1 MANKKTYSKEFKLE
15 MLRRHE
21 EEGISFY
28 KLEKE
33 NNLSLGMIRNWKA
46 IYEVY
51 GEDGLS
57 KQNCMLCQ
65 YTAEFKEKVVREY
78 LTGTVSYRKLAQK
91 YGIFADSTIKKWV
104 ELYNSHEELT
114 DSRPKGGFLMAKD
127 NTPRKTT
134 MEERIA
140 IVEDCISNGN
150 NYGQTAQKYNCSYGQ
165 VYSWVRKYK
174 EKGVDGLADC
184 RGKRKQEDQLSE
196 LEQLRAEVRMLKAEK
211 KQQQMEIDL
220 LKKLEDIER
229 RCRLKG
235 QDI

>member
-1 MANKKTYSKEFKLE
+1 MAKKKTYSKEYKLE
-15 MLRRHE
+15 LLRRHE

-33 NNLSLGMIRNWKA
+33 NNLSLGIIRNWKA

-51 GEDGLS
+51 GEDGLN

-65 YTAEFKEKVVREY
+65 YTAEFKEKVVQEY
-78 LTGTVSYRKLAQK
+78 LTGTISYRKLAQK

-127 NTPRKTT
+127 IASRKTT
-134 MEERIA
+134 LEERIT
-140 IVEDCISNGN
+140 IVADCIAAGN

-165 VYSWVRKYK
+165 VYSWVKKYK
-174 EKGVDGLADC
+174 EKGVDGLADG
-184 RGKRKQEDQLSE
+184 RGKRKLEHQLNEVDQLK
-196 LEQLRAEVRMLKAEK
+196 AEIRMLKAEK

-220 LKKLEDIER
+220 LKKLEDVER
-229 RCRLKG
+229 RCRSNE

>member
-1 MANKKTYSKEFKLE
+1 MAKKKSYSKEFKLE

-46 IYEVY
+46 AYEAY
-51 GEDGLS
+51 GEDGLVKRNS
-57 KQNCMLCQ
+57 MLCQ
-65 YTAEFKEKVVREY
+65 YTAEFKEKVVQEY
-78 LTGTVSYRKLAQK
+78 LNGTVSYRKLAQK

>member
-1 MANKKTYSKEFKLE
+1 
-15 MLRRHE
+15 
-21 EEGISFY
+21 
-28 KLEKE
+28 
-33 NNLSLGMIRNWKA
+33 
-46 IYEVY
+46 
-51 GEDGLS
+51 
-57 KQNCMLCQ
+57 
-65 YTAEFKEKVVREY
+65 
-78 LTGTVSYRKLAQK
+78 
-91 YGIFADSTIKKWV
+91 
-104 ELYNSHEELT
+104 
-114 DSRPKGGFLMAKD
+114 MAKD

>member
-1 MANKKTYSKEFKLE
+1 MAKKKTYSKEFKLE

-65 YTAEFKEKVVREY
+65 YTAEFKEKVVQEY
-78 LTGTVSYRKLAQK
+78 LNGTVSYRKLAQK

-174 EKGVDGLADC
+174 EKGVDGLADR

>member
-1 MANKKTYSKEFKLE
+1 MAKKKTYSKEFKLE

-65 YTAEFKEKVVREY
+65 YTAEFKEKVVQEY

-174 EKGVDGLADC
+174 EKGVDGLADR

>member
-1 MANKKTYSKEFKLE
+1 MAKKKTYSKEFKLE

-46 IYEVY
+46 AYESY
-51 GEDGLS
+51 GEDGLVKRNS
-57 KQNCMLCQ
+57 MLCQ
-65 YTAEFKEKVVREY
+65 YTAEFKEKVVQEY

-134 MEERIA
+134 IEERIA
-140 IVEDCISNGN
+140 IVEDCISNGTTISFSSRN
-150 NYGQTAQKYNCSYGQ
+150 ERNEYMP
-165 VYSWVRKYK
+165 YS
-174 EKGVDGLADC
+174 
-184 RGKRKQEDQLSE
+184 
-196 LEQLRAEVRMLKAEK
+196 
-211 KQQQMEIDL
+211 
-220 LKKLEDIER
+220 
-229 RCRLKG
+229 
-235 QDI
+235 